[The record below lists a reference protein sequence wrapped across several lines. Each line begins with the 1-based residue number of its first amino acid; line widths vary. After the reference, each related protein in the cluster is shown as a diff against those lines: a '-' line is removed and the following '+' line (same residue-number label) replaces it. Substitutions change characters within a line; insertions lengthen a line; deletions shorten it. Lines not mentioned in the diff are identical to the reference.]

1 MTVTDD
7 QAVPLPP
14 GKHKASKL
22 TTLELHELDVACEII
37 SAAFD
42 SPPYLVGTAGAFAE
56 SEGYRDV
63 DVRLILG
70 DEDFAVACPT
80 RDRWELLCVAISMY
94 LRDRTGLPVDF
105 QIQRRTEANERFQ
118 GPRNPLGLTRRG
130 RRIRVFAG
138 GGDAT
143 PDWEESGS

>member
-1 MTVTDD
+1 MP
-7 QAVPLPP
+7 AKPR
-14 GKHKASKL
+14 AAKL
-22 TTLELHELDVACEII
+22 TTTELHNLDVACELI
-37 SAAFD
+37 SDAFD

-56 SEGYRDV
+56 GDGYRDV

-70 DEDFAVACPT
+70 DEDFAAVCPT
-80 RDRWELLCVAISMY
+80 RERWELLSLAISTY

-105 QIQRRTEANERFQ
+105 QIQRRTEANDRFK

-130 RRIRVFAG
+130 HRIRVFAG

-143 PDWEESGS
+143 PDWDT